1 MAGMSAITA
10 ERSVPP
16 PAATPQTASA
26 SERMPRS
33 SIALSAGL
41 HIGLFVLILLG
52 LPNLF
57 RHKPPEDMPIAVD
70 LVTIAPET
78 RATQLNPFRPKPDVK
93 PEAAIAPPAPKPE
106 PKPEPPV
113 PAPPPSAAAPPP
125 VPTPPQP
132 EAKPTPPPPPPKPV
146 EAQAPT
152 PPPPEPKP
160 KTEPQRVVHH
170 VPRAEPKKSDPAA
183 FEKMLKNLQAKQPET
198 VQARK
203 PETPDSKKPSP
214 AAFDSL
220 LKNLTRE
227 QVAEADDAPPK
238 PHRMTAAAA
247 PSSQPKA
254 PLGAQLTASEMDLL
268 REQLYHCWNVP
279 IGARD
284 AKDLVI
290 EIRVSVGPDGVAQ
303 QAKIVDDGR
312 PDPIFRAAA
321 ESARRAFF
329 APECTP
335 LRVPAGKYE
344 LWKDL
349 VVSFSPKDLL

>member
-10 ERSVPP
+10 EHSVPP
-16 PAATPQTASA
+16 PAAKPETSSA

-41 HIGLFVLILLG
+41 HIGLFALILLG

-57 RHKPPEDMPIAVD
+57 RHKPPEEMPIAVD

-78 RATQLNPFRPKPDVK
+78 RATQLNPFRPKPDAK

-113 PAPPPSAAAPPP
+113 AAPPPSAAAPPQT
-125 VPTPPQP
+125 PTPPQPKP

-146 EAQAPT
+146 EALAPT
-152 PPPPEPKP
+152 PPPPEP
-160 KTEPQRVVHH
+160 Q
-170 VPRAEPKKSDPAA
+170 
-183 FEKMLKNLQAKQPET
+183 
-198 VQARK
+198 
-203 PETPDSKKPSP
+203 
-214 AAFDSL
+214 
-220 LKNLTRE
+220 
-227 QVAEADDAPPK
+227 
-238 PHRMTAAAA
+238 
-247 PSSQPKA
+247 
-254 PLGAQLTASEMDLL
+254 
-268 REQLYHCWNVP
+268 P

-303 QAKIVDDGR
+303 HAKIVDDGR